1 MDQDYLISIITPTY
15 NTPDELFRA
24 AFDSVMAQTL
34 DESLIEWVI
43 VVHMQ
48 RKSRNS
54 AERTW
59 TKGAF
64 YGLDK
69 Q

>member
-1 MDQDYLISIITPTY
+1 MDQEYLISIITPTY

-43 VVHMQ
+43 VVH
-48 RKSRNS
+48 NS
-54 AERTW
+54 SKEHLGFVRRLCD
-59 TKGAF
+59 GHP
-64 YGLDK
+64 GIRVL
-69 Q
+69 